1 MTYKELLKER
11 LPNISD
17 GMLEDITNNYCIARF
32 FNYSVPPLCHL
43 YCHTCWDK
51 ELERKFPPDIT
62 DKILDK
68 FNKLW

>member
-11 LPNISD
+11 LPDLSQS
-17 GMLEDITNNYCIARF
+17 MEEYITEERCVARF
-32 FNYSVPPLCHL
+32 FNYTVPEFCTL
-43 YCHTCWDK
+43 YCSDCWNK
-51 ELERKFPPDIT
+51 ELERHLPQEIT